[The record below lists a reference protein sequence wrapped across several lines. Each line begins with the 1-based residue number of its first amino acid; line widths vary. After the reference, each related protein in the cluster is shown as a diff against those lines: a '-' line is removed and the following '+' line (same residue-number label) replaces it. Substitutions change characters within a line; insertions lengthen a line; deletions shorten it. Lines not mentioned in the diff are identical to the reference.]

1 MDKLLEVRHLKKC
14 FPTSRG
20 TVHAVDDVT
29 FSIGEGETMGLVG
42 ESGCGKST
50 LGRTCIHLL
59 ESTGGVIRFNGKDV
73 THLNKREMVEYRKS
87 VQIIFQDP
95 FSSLNPRMT
104 IRDTVTEPLRLAGVL
119 MGSEL
124 ERESERLM
132 DH

>member
-20 TVHAVDDVT
+20 TVHVT

-95 FSSLNPRMT
+95 F
-104 IRDTVTEPLRLAGVL
+104 
-119 MGSEL
+119 
-124 ERESERLM
+124 
-132 DH
+132 